1 MGVRIYKKHHL
12 QFINSG
18 KNKLISVSASQIKSK
33 AEELRQLNG
42 QFKSQVGDLDGKEM
56 SLKGMWEGEAN
67 NAFHAAFQSDKTQFE
82 AFYQLIEQYCNQMM
96 EIAAKYE
103 AAENNQKTIIFS
115 CFTTPFESIT
125 ECVNLK
131 KDLDLYKIQPSAN
144 CDVFC
149 D

>member
-1 MGVRIYKKHHL
+1 MGL
-12 QFINSG
+12 IN
-18 KNKLISVSASQIKSK
+18 VSAAQIKSK
-33 AEELRQLNG
+33 AGELRQLNG

-103 AAENNQKTIIFS
+103 AAENSN
-115 CFTTPFESIT
+115 
-125 ECVNLK
+125 
-131 KDLDLYKIQPSAN
+131 IQIASTRSN
-144 CDVFC
+144 
-149 D
+149 